1 MSLTKIFV
9 YSMGVFLFSVWAYT
23 MAIIGFNLFG
33 DYAFTNKDYFA
44 LGISF
49 SLMLSQVLSPA
60 VASLRNEKQ

>member
-1 MSLTKIFV
+1 
-9 YSMGVFLFSVWAYT
+9 